1 MIRQY
6 GDIAGVLRDRP
17 LREADREYL
26 AMAMRVVV
34 PVDDFPIV
42 LPSGR
47 RGAYPANGAAVHA
60 LAAQYGVRESC
71 GRRLAAVLSL

>member
-1 MIRQY
+1 
-6 GDIAGVLRDRP
+6 
-17 LREADREYL
+17 
-26 AMAMRVVV
+26 VV